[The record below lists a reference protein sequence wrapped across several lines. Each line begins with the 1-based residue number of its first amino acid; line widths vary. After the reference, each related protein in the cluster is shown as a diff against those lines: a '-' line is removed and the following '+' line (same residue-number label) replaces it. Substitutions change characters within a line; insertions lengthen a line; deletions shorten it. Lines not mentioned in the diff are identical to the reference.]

1 MRFISA
7 TEHWAMRTSHWATR
21 AGERHWYSAYHTH
34 TFTRPYRNYIANNVH
49 ISTLSLIKV
58 HSSIHST
65 YPSLIH
71 LSNSSSH
78 PTNHPSFIHPF
89 HQPTHQPV
97 IYPLIQPSSN
107 PSAHRFRYNSFSQ
120 FVLAIR
126 HKKKHYFMQHLK
138 QYQCASGIIILLGY
152 NFDYCPRVS
161 YFYTLISLL
170 DFASFSLCRHD
181 CTVIQISTAWE
192 NYNSL
197 IAKIMAR
204 KKFTRIL
211 PIYNYQ
217 SFATFLIIKFNI
229 NYFASCVTSSTKDQ
243 RKIYYLKTQ
252 KK

>member
-1 MRFISA
+1 MNVFFVLQKIITFFNSMQWDN
-7 TEHWAMRTSHWATR
+7 EVHFCNRTLSHENQSLSHKSRGKTLIF
-21 AGERHWYSAYHTH
+21 SLPHTH

-126 HKKKHYFMQHLK
+126 HKKNTLFYA
-138 QYQCASGIIILLGY
+138 ASQTISVCFWHHHFVGIQFWLLSP
-152 NFDYCPRVS
+152 C
-161 YFYTLISLL
+161 
-170 DFASFSLCRHD
+170 
-181 CTVIQISTAWE
+181 
-192 NYNSL
+192 
-197 IAKIMAR
+197 
-204 KKFTRIL
+204 
-211 PIYNYQ
+211 
-217 SFATFLIIKFNI
+217 
-229 NYFASCVTSSTKDQ
+229 
-243 RKIYYLKTQ
+243 
-252 KK
+252 